1 MAHLKK
7 KEKLGD
13 IFVASKMATDS
24 EVAAALERQA
34 RTGCRFGEAL
44 VNLGV
49 VSQED
54 VEWALSTQLDIPY
67 IRLKR
72 ELINP
77 EAIALI
83 SSDIAWKFL
92 CVPLFLSENEL
103 NVAIADPLNLSAV
116 KFLELHTGF
125 RISISAAT
133 PDEITKMINEFYG
146 SPKRETLG
154 FESPIFSPM
163 VLEVMNA
170 DLSGSRLL
178 DSLLISVIKNQLVSL
193 SLQPTGERIVVRGK
207 RDGFSREI
215 GFLALELYP
224 DFIGMLRKKA
234 SIASTNRSVSVGSL
248 SFTYHNSSYNFHVA
262 LMETYGGDLVTLRLE
277 NSIKFPENISELA
290 LSEGQLSAFRQLI
303 RAERGITFFASHS
316 ARTRN
321 HLMRLMLEDAITGGK
336 NVIALGNEYE
346 GVGSSFPYAPFP
358 CEAQEQARLVY
369 GSLEHDPDILVI
381 QEVDD
386 GISMNA
392 VCKAAMKGVRV
403 LVGLDLRG
411 TADALR
417 HLLFHQRHIPSLPL
431 LINGI
436 ISSAIVSRLCPHC
449 RTPHNPTLEELET
462 MSLESLS
469 IIFYHSKG
477 CDACGDRGFKDQRI
491 LLETEI
497 FTDELRQ
504 IFRKENDA
512 SFLETFIVAR
522 RRNIA
527 REGAKMLT
535 DGEISPEE
543 YFTAI
548 AE

>member
-1 MAHLKK
+1 MAVLKK

-13 IFVASKMATDS
+13 IFVASNMVTDS
-24 EVAAALERQA
+24 EVTAALEKQA

-54 VEWALSTQLDIPY
+54 VEWALSSQLDIPY

-77 EAIALI
+77 EAIAFI
-83 SSDIAWKFL
+83 SGDIAWKFL
-92 CVPLFLSENEL
+92 CIPLFLAENEL
-103 NVAIADPLNLSAV
+103 NVAIADPLNVSAV
-116 KFLELHTGF
+116 KFLELRTGF
-125 RISISAAT
+125 RVSISVAT
-133 PDEITKMINEFYG
+133 VDEITKMINEFYG

-178 DSLLISVIKNQLVSL
+178 DSLLISIIKNQFVSL

-215 GFLALELYP
+215 GSLPLDLYP
-224 DFIGMLRKKA
+224 NFIGMLRKKA
-234 SIASTNRSVSVGSL
+234 SIIPTTRSISAGSL
-248 SFTYHNSSYNFHVA
+248 SFAYRTCVYNFHVTS
-262 LMETYGGDLVTLRLE
+262 METYGGDLVTFRLE
-277 NSIKFPENISELA
+277 NSTTFPENISEFA
-290 LSEGQLSAFRQLI
+290 LSEDQLVALRQLV

-316 ARTRN
+316 ARARN
-321 HLMRLMLEDAITGGK
+321 HIMRLMLKDVVGDK

-346 GVGSSFPYAPFP
+346 GVRSAFPHVPFPY
-358 CEAQEQARLVY
+358 EAQECARLIHE
-369 GSLEHDPDILVI
+369 SLEHDPDILVV
-381 QEVDD
+381 QELHD
-386 GISMNA
+386 GISMRA
-392 VCKAAMKGVRV
+392 VYKAAMRGVRV
-403 LVGLDLRG
+403 LAGLDLRG

-431 LINGI
+431 LINGV
-436 ISSAIVSRLCPHC
+436 ISSATVSRLCPHC
-449 RTPHNPTLEELET
+449 REPHTPTSEELAT

-477 CDACGDRGFKDQRI
+477 CDVCGDSGFKDQRL

-512 SFLETFIVAR
+512 SSLEKFLVAR

-543 YFTAI
+543 YFAAI